1 MQRERMKEKQ
11 MERKKE
17 TNAATMIII
26 TIWLLLHY
34 ACEAARA
41 CVCGRAVH
49 MCIRCVHWP
58 IREINW
64 INQFFFLLLL
74 LFLWFVICRFM
85 LFFFIAYQF
94 GNCMGKD
101 STELIHNWFILLRI
115 NWLKTGRIVC
125 GFLVCC
131 CASRNCNSS

>member
-64 INQFFFLLLL
+64 INQFFFFFFFYFFDL
-74 LFLWFVICRFM
+74 LFVDLCC
-85 LFFFIAYQF
+85 FFL
-94 GNCMGKD
+94 
-101 STELIHNWFILLRI
+101 SRI
-115 NWLKTGRIVC
+115 NLEIVWEKTR
-125 GFLVCC
+125 L
-131 CASRNCNSS
+131 S